1 MVRIARR
8 NRCRVRPSIEP
19 YRDVFASQARQ
30 RTLALSDKR
39 KDRGIVIG
47 HGSHA
52 VVGGGMVENSSAP
65 RLEFEYNVEGV
76 DDTLGSGVS
85 NARVRR
91 SAAAEPTGM

>member
-1 MVRIARR
+1 M
-8 NRCRVRPSIEP
+8 
-19 YRDVFASQARQ
+19 
-30 RTLALSDKR
+30 
-39 KDRGIVIG
+39 IG

-52 VVGGGMVENSSAP
+52 VVAGGMVENSSAP